1 MYTVSGGPTRIINRT
16 RRDIPLK
23 LENLEVNRDLR
34 RKNSG
39 DSDDSEQSVMSS
51 PRLVFQPATSG
62 KGSRNGNNRHNSNSN
77 SQQEASPPLSPSHM
91 EIVNFFSSSWAE
103 FQQELDA
110 DQSRQNGHDDR
121 GKNRITVYECKEV
134 HPIMEGFKPLNF
146 EEWWAKRLYTKITKA

>member
-16 RRDIPLK
+16 RRDIALK

-51 PRLVFQPATSG
+51 PRLVFQSPMPG
-62 KGSRNGNNRHNSNSN
+62 KGSRNSNGRHNSNSN
-77 SQQEASPPLSPSHM
+77 SHQEMSPPLSPSHM
-91 EIVNFFSSSWAE
+91 EIVNFFSTSWAE

-121 GKNRITVYECKEV
+121 GKTRIAVFECKEV
-134 HPIMEGFKPLNF
+134 HPIMEGFKPMDYEQF
-146 EEWWAKRLYTKITKA
+146 WAKRLYTKYTKD